1 MPGAANLVTCW
12 RRSDAGRDRPTDLT
26 LLTALK
32 GQNADMI
39 QSLLLPEVDT
49 PVLLLDLDQA
59 ERVFVPSFL
68 EAA

>member
-1 MPGAANLVTCW
+1 
-12 RRSDAGRDRPTDLT
+12 
-26 LLTALK
+26 
-32 GQNADMI
+32 MI

-49 PVLLLDLDQA
+49 PAPLLDLDQA